1 MINYQFLIFSHLDG
15 LEHQKDLECHDYIN
29 HILSYLGNKSSIT
42 AYHSFIFNYCYYP
55 YNNGST
61 QILKHVLE
69 SSDLFGYLFVSINNI
84 FLHVKHI
91 NTLEK

>member
-1 MINYQFLIFSHLDG
+1 MITSVIFYHIWEINLALLLITVLFLTI
-15 LEHQKDLECHDYIN
+15 
-29 HILSYLGNKSSIT
+29 
-42 AYHSFIFNYCYYP
+42 AYYP
-55 YNNGST
+55 HNNGST
-61 QILKHVLE
+61 QTLKHVLE

>member
-1 MINYQFLIFSHLDG
+1 MITSIIFYHIREINLALLLITVLFLTI
-15 LEHQKDLECHDYIN
+15 
-29 HILSYLGNKSSIT
+29 
-42 AYHSFIFNYCYYP
+42 AYYP

-61 QILKHVLE
+61 QALKHVLE
-69 SSDLFGYLFVSINNI
+69 SSDLFGYLFVRINNI